1 MLFEPPPCRPTTS
14 STALEKRGGRV
25 VVSIRVKVPSVLYLL
40 TTTTTLKVFFFSFQF
55 CGFLF
60 SFVFFSPKKKKE
72 ALKGETD
79 FDGSLCDD
87 GGEEGEEDGWADAES
102 DV

>member
-1 MLFEPPPCRPTTS
+1 MEEDFF
-14 STALEKRGGRV
+14 KKGG
-25 VVSIRVKVPSVLYLL
+25 SFG
-40 TTTTTLKVFFFSFQF
+40 TLILFFFFENF
-55 CGFLF
+55 KNPKYPVLLYVLF
-60 SFVFFSPKKKKE
+60 YVKE
-72 ALKGETD
+72 D

>member
-1 MLFEPPPCRPTTS
+1 M
-14 STALEKRGGRV
+14 
-25 VVSIRVKVPSVLYLL
+25 
-40 TTTTTLKVFFFSFQF
+40 FFS
-55 CGFLF
+55 L
-60 SFVFFSPKKKKE
+60 KKKKE
-72 ALKGETD
+72 AKGETD

>member
-1 MLFEPPPCRPTTS
+1 M
-14 STALEKRGGRV
+14 
-25 VVSIRVKVPSVLYLL
+25 
-40 TTTTTLKVFFFSFQF
+40 
-55 CGFLF
+55 
-60 SFVFFSPKKKKE
+60 FFSPKKKKE

>member
-1 MLFEPPPCRPTTS
+1 MEEDFFK
-14 STALEKRGGRV
+14 KRGSFR
-25 VVSIRVKVPSVLYLL
+25 
-40 TTTTTLKVFFFSFQF
+40 TLIFFFFE
-55 CGFLF
+55 
-60 SFVFFSPKKKKE
+60 FFKT
-72 ALKGETD
+72 LNILCFYMCFYGCID

>member
-1 MLFEPPPCRPTTS
+1 M
-14 STALEKRGGRV
+14 
-25 VVSIRVKVPSVLYLL
+25 
-40 TTTTTLKVFFFSFQF
+40 
-55 CGFLF
+55 
-60 SFVFFSPKKKKE
+60 FFSPKKKKE

-79 FDGSLCDD
+79 FDGSRDD

>member
-1 MLFEPPPCRPTTS
+1 MEEDFFKKGGSFGTLFF
-14 STALEKRGGRV
+14 
-25 VVSIRVKVPSVLYLL
+25 Y
-40 TTTTTLKVFFFSFQF
+40 FFFEIFKTLNILCF
-55 CGFLF
+55 YMC
-60 SFVFFSPKKKKE
+60 FFMSK
-72 ALKGETD
+72 TD

>member
-1 MLFEPPPCRPTTS
+1 MCFFMS
-14 STALEKRGGRV
+14 KTA
-25 VVSIRVKVPSVLYLL
+25 
-40 TTTTTLKVFFFSFQF
+40 
-55 CGFLF
+55 
-60 SFVFFSPKKKKE
+60 
-72 ALKGETD
+72 D